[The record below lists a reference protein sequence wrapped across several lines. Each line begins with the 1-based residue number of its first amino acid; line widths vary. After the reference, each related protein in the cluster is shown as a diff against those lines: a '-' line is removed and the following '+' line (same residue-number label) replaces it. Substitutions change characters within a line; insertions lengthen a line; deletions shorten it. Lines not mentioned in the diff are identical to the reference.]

1 MTMATQDDPDSGP
14 GTQIPRPL
22 ATPASMGY
30 RTPASAKQRQGQAD
44 MTDEEIEAAF
54 AALWR
59 KLERCDD

>member
-1 MTMATQDDPDSGP
+1 MIMADEPEP
-14 GTQIPRPL
+14 EIPRPL
-22 ATPASMGY
+22 ATPISMGY
-30 RTPASAKQRQGQAD
+30 QAPAAPACRQD

>member
-1 MTMATQDDPDSGP
+1 MSSDKPEPNP
-14 GTQIPRPL
+14 GAGGLRPL
-22 ATPASMGY
+22 VGYQAPAA
-30 RTPASAKQRQGQAD
+30 PLKRQQAD

>member
-1 MTMATQDDPDSGP
+1 MSIETNPPEPEPDAAE
-14 GTQIPRPL
+14 IHRPL

-30 RTPASAKQRQGQAD
+30 QAPAAPACRQD
-44 MTDEEIEAAF
+44 MTDEEIEVAF

>member
-1 MTMATQDDPDSGP
+1 MATQDEPEP
-14 GTQIPRPL
+14 EIPRPP

-30 RTPASAKQRQGQAD
+30 QAPAAPACRQAD

-59 KLERCDD
+59 KLERCE

>member
-1 MTMATQDDPDSGP
+1 MTMATQDEPDPKSEAE
-14 GTQIPRPL
+14 TPRPL

-30 RTPASAKQRQGQAD
+30 RTPATPACRQD

-59 KLERCDD
+59 KLERCDA

>member
-1 MTMATQDDPDSGP
+1 MATQDDLEPKP
-14 GTQIPRPL
+14 GTVPRPL

-30 RTPASAKQRQGQAD
+30 HQTPAAPACRQD
-44 MTDEEIEAAF
+44 MTDEEIEDAF

>member
-1 MTMATQDDPDSGP
+1 MATQDEQDSKP
-14 GTQIPRPL
+14 GAEIPRPL

-30 RTPASAKQRQGQAD
+30 QTPAAPACRQD

>member
-1 MTMATQDDPDSGP
+1 MATQDELDPKP
-14 GTQIPRPL
+14 GAGNPRPL

-30 RTPASAKQRQGQAD
+30 QAPAAPACRQAD
-44 MTDEEIEAAF
+44 MTEEEIEAAF

>member
-1 MTMATQDDPDSGP
+1 MIMTTQDESEPE
-14 GTQIPRPL
+14 IPRPL

-30 RTPASAKQRQGQAD
+30 QAPAAPACRQAD
-44 MTDEEIEAAF
+44 MTDEEIEATF

>member
-1 MTMATQDDPDSGP
+1 MATQDEPDPKP
-14 GTQIPRPL
+14 GAELPRPL

-30 RTPASAKQRQGQAD
+30 QAPAAPACRQD

-59 KLERCDD
+59 KLERCE

>member
-1 MTMATQDDPDSGP
+1 MFMTTQDEPDPKP
-14 GTQIPRPL
+14 GAGEFQPL

-30 RTPASAKQRQGQAD
+30 QAPAAPACRQAD

-59 KLERCDD
+59 KLERCE

>member
-1 MTMATQDDPDSGP
+1 MATQDEPDPKP
-14 GTQIPRPL
+14 GAELPRPL

-30 RTPASAKQRQGQAD
+30 RVPAAPASRQAD

-54 AALWR
+54 SALWR

>member
-1 MTMATQDDPDSGP
+1 MTTQDEPDPKP
-14 GTQIPRPL
+14 GAGEFQSL

-30 RTPASAKQRQGQAD
+30 QAPAAPAHRQD

-59 KLERCDD
+59 KLERCE

>member
-1 MTMATQDDPDSGP
+1 VIMATQDEPEPGP
-14 GTQIPRPL
+14 GATIPQPL
-22 ATPASMGY
+22 VGYQVPAA
-30 RTPASAKQRQGQAD
+30 PPKQRQAD

>member
-1 MTMATQDDPDSGP
+1 MATQDEPDPEP
-14 GTQIPRPL
+14 GTEIPRPL

-30 RTPASAKQRQGQAD
+30 QAPAAPACRQAD

-59 KLERCDD
+59 KLERCE